1 MLIITTPMIEGKK
14 AVVCEDEQQR
24 ETMETHVNVI
34 AILWIISG
42 IFDLIWF
49 PFWTALGVYSI
60 VVLLKDE
67 TVQLFRA

>member
-1 MLIITTPMIEGKK
+1 MDYFWNFWPFLGRIMTL
-14 AVVCEDEQQR
+14 VVSFL
-24 ETMETHVNVI
+24 N
-34 AILWIISG
+34 
-42 IFDLIWF
+42 LIWF